1 MTAPRRVLVTGGGG
15 NLGGKLI
22 AALLQATWCEQVV
35 AIDRVPGVASD
46 RVRWVQG
53 DLTGADPAWTEA
65 LAGVD
70 AVIHLAAQNPYP
82 DASWADSAASFDM
95 TAHLIEAAVAHGV
108 GRVVFA
114 SSNHV
119 MGGYKDTDVAVTPGA
134 LTTQLPPRTGT
145 VWRSGETLLD
155 STAYAAAKL
164 MGERLCAVR
173 AGPFT
178 AVSVRIG
185 WCQPG
190 ANTPDTL
197 SAAGTPKLA
206 GEVAA
211 PERDARWFQDM
222 WLSNRDF
229 CRGDAG
235 CDVRRRGTL
244 AGARDHRERHV
255 RKSGHALGSGVSGS
269 TDKLRWHGRRSKRSW
284 VETEIA
290 HD

>member
-1 MTAPRRVLVTGGGG
+1 MTASRRVLVTGGGG

-155 STAYAAAKL
+155 STVYAAAKL

-229 CRGDAG
+229 FAVMLAAMSADAARWPAPAIIVNG
-235 CDVRRRGTL
+235 MSANRDMPWEAASAAALINYVGTDDVR
-244 AGARDHRERHV
+244 
-255 RKSGHALGSGVSGS
+255 SALGS
-269 TDKLRWHGRRSKRSW
+269 KRK
-284 VETEIA
+284 
-290 HD
+290 